1 MQTQAVLK
9 KKETNK
15 TKTKQKQNKK
25 TKQKKNEKGLTTT
38 LSVSPGNRVLT

>member
-9 KKETNK
+9 KKK
-15 TKTKQKQNKK
+15 QTKQKQNKK

>member
-9 KKETNK
+9 KKK
-15 TKTKQKQNKK
+15 KKQTKHKQNKK

>member
-9 KKETNK
+9 KKK
-15 TKTKQKQNKK
+15 KQTKQKQNKK

>member
-9 KKETNK
+9 KKQTN
-15 TKTKQKQNKK
+15 KQNKK

>member
-9 KKETNK
+9 KKK
-15 TKTKQKQNKK
+15 QTKHKQNKK
-25 TKQKKNEKGLTTT
+25 TKQKKNEKGLITT

>member
-9 KKETNK
+9 KKK
-15 TKTKQKQNKK
+15 KQTKHKQNKK

-38 LSVSPGNRVLT
+38 LSVSLGNRVLT

>member
-9 KKETNK
+9 TNK
-15 TKTKQKQNKK
+15 QTKRKQNKK